1 MLPRRSMVLG
11 LLAGMPACV
20 MAGESEPGVSPAS
33 PWPIGPWLP
42 YRPEDVKRIEPT
54 GAPLPHIP
62 RTAAAPTRR
71 IDPVL
76 QDMRPEIPLQHTQ
89 GQASMVPSHPPK
101 AYAVTAGRM
110 GIPPWLLFGV
120 ALQESK
126 LKFGERTLPYPW
138 TLCVRGQGLRYA
150 DYPETL
156 AALKGF
162 IARRVTNIDIGAM
175 QVNWHWHG
183 DKLQQ
188 PERALDPYPNLA
200 VGAQILRG
208 HFEAGGNWR
217 RAIALYHTGSDNTRE
232 TLARGARYADQVL
245 QRLGRM
251 GVPVSA
257 LLQSAPRL
265 ALGGSHAQA

>member
-1 MLPRRSMVLG
+1 MQTMLPRRSMVLG

-20 MAGESEPGVSPAS
+20 LGAEPN
-33 PWPIGPWLP
+33 GPWLP
-42 YRPEDVKRIEPT
+42 YRPEDVTRIEPT
-54 GAPLPHIP
+54 GAQISRTP
-62 RTAAAPTRR
+62 TAAMRR
-71 IDPVL
+71 IEPVV
-76 QDMRPEIPLQHTQ
+76 QDMLS
-89 GQASMVPSHPPK
+89 ASMVQSHPPK

-110 GIPPWLLFGV
+110 GVPPWLLFGV

-217 RAIALYHTGSDNTRE
+217 RAIALYHTGSDNTHE

-251 GVPVSA
+251 GVSVAAILHSVPRPSSEA
-257 LLQSAPRL
+257 LR
-265 ALGGSHAQA
+265 AQA

>member
-1 MLPRRSMVLG
+1 MQTMLQRRPMVLG

-20 MAGESEPGVSPAS
+20 LGAE
-33 PWPIGPWLP
+33 PIGPWLP

-54 GAPLPHIP
+54 GAPLPQIS
-62 RTAAAPTRR
+62 RGVAAPTRR

-76 QDMRPEIPLQHTQ
+76 NDMRPDIRP
-89 GQASMVPSHPPK
+89 ASMVQSHPPK
-101 AYAVTAGRM
+101 AYAVTAARM
-110 GIPPWLLFGV
+110 GVPPWLLFGV

-232 TLARGARYADQVL
+232 TLSRGARYADQVL

-251 GVPVSA
+251 GVPVAA